1 MALGRGA
8 CATVATPLHRE
19 QSSTKEK
26 GTEVR
31 FRGVVSAERYQKFTA
46 FLKGNSKVST
56 KSVDKMFWKK
66 VFMILLRVR

>member
-1 MALGRGA
+1 MFVE
-8 CATVATPLHRE
+8 CKTPLHRVA
-19 QSSTKEK
+19 STAKEWDSV
-26 GTEVR
+26 VR